1 MFNVFD
7 LMFNNVQ
14 SQPISTL
21 VLKKCAYIAAYIVLV
36 SWECFKG
43 MNGTLKMTILQTFKS
58 ASWCNSFKY
67 RIMQRNNDSKK
78 MRCGSKTEKVLLS
91 RMYWNKVEKNLYIWS
106 RKYLSLANDKTISSF
121 TILKQNYVDVVMGC
135 AIIKMRHFHP
145 LRLAAYFWL
154 KNSDFAK
161 AAGAPFVIVSKLSA
175 TSLCGTVKPRFV
187 LTLNYFH
194 TICSSNIVILEDWPS
209 NKSKGST

>member
-1 MFNVFD
+1 
-7 LMFNNVQ
+7 
-14 SQPISTL
+14 
-21 VLKKCAYIAAYIVLV
+21 
-36 SWECFKG
+36 
-43 MNGTLKMTILQTFKS
+43 MTILQTFKS

-67 RIMQRNNDSKK
+67 RIMQQNNDSKK
-78 MRCGSKTEKVLLS
+78 MRCGSKTKKVFLS
-91 RMYWNKVEKNLYIWS
+91 RMYWKKLKWIIHL
-106 RKYLSLANDKTISSF
+106 KQKILSLANDKTISSF

-175 TSLCGTVKPRFV
+175 TSLSGTVKPRFV
-187 LTLNYFH
+187 LTLSYFH
-194 TICSSNIVILEDWPS
+194 TISFSQMVILDDLEDWHS
-209 NKSKGST
+209 RKSKDAKVPYITSDLIMN

>member
-1 MFNVFD
+1 MQQSHWNMFNVFD

-78 MRCGSKTEKVLLS
+78 LRCGSHLKLK
-91 RMYWNKVEKNLYIWS
+91 RFYYQKLYIWN
-106 RKYLSLANDKTISSF
+106 RKYL
-121 TILKQNYVDVVMGC
+121 LKQM
-135 AIIKMRHFHP
+135 IKQFHP
-145 LRLAAYFWL
+145 LQFWSRIML
-154 KNSDFAK
+154 MLLW
-161 AAGAPFVIVSKLSA
+161 VVLS
-175 TSLCGTVKPRFV
+175 
-187 LTLNYFH
+187 
-194 TICSSNIVILEDWPS
+194 
-209 NKSKGST
+209 

>member
-1 MFNVFD
+1 MCNNLIKISSMF
-7 LMFNNVQ
+7 LIWCSINVQ

-91 RMYWNKVEKNLYIWS
+91 RLYWNEFEMNLYIWN
-106 RKYLSLANDKTISSF
+106 RKYL
-121 TILKQNYVDVVMGC
+121 LKQMIKQFHLLQFWSRIMLMLLWVV
-135 AIIKMRHFHP
+135 
-145 LRLAAYFWL
+145 
-154 KNSDFAK
+154 
-161 AAGAPFVIVSKLSA
+161 LS
-175 TSLCGTVKPRFV
+175 
-187 LTLNYFH
+187 
-194 TICSSNIVILEDWPS
+194 
-209 NKSKGST
+209 

>member
-1 MFNVFD
+1 MQFIQIPYHATKQRLQKDEVWLLNWKGFTIKNVFKWSWNEF
-7 LMFNNVQ
+7 MH
-14 SQPISTL
+14 
-21 VLKKCAYIAAYIVLV
+21 LKQKIP
-36 SWECFKG
+36 
-43 MNGTLKMTILQTFKS
+43 
-58 ASWCNSFKY
+58 
-67 RIMQRNNDSKK
+67 
-78 MRCGSKTEKVLLS
+78 
-91 RMYWNKVEKNLYIWS
+91 
-106 RKYLSLANDKTISSF
+106 SLANDRTISSF

-187 LTLNYFH
+187 LNLSYFH
-194 TICSSNIVILEDWPS
+194 TICLSQMVILDDLED
-209 NKSKGST
+209 